1 MRFLEYLF
9 FKYCNLGH
17 KIGCKENA
25 STSATLLM
33 SFVFALYLLD
43 MVIILDCFCES
54 NLLGRWLIGF
64 YIVSFVCLL
73 LIFDFTL
80 VFFGKSSRIL
90 TKHKEEWTGKENL
103 GAILFPIIA
112 IVLFSV
118 GCVIKLLINRVVL

>member
-9 FKYCNLGH
+9 FKYCQLGH
-17 KIGCKENA
+17 KVGCKENA
-25 STSATLLM
+25 TTSAVLLM

-43 MVIILDCFCES
+43 IVIILDCFCES
-54 NLLGRWLIGF
+54 NLLGRWAIGF
-64 YIVSFVCLL
+64 YIVTFVCLL

-90 TKHKEEWTGKENL
+90 TKHNEEWTGKKNL

-112 IVLFSV
+112 IVLFLV
-118 GCVIKLLINRVVL
+118 GCILEYK